1 MGDERRVARR
11 AAIELAVEY
20 KRVNTFF
27 SDYTR
32 NISRGGTF
40 IRTEKPLAIGTEFVF
55 ALTVP
60 NLPEPMRLRGRVKW
74 VITPEAANDASPAGM
89 GIEFIYKDVEERRA
103 TEGVVEQLMARE
115 LGETLSSKLLGRK
128 PGP

>member
-1 MGDERRVARR
+1 MGDERRGGRR

-27 SDYTR
+27 SDYTK

-40 IRTEKPLAIGTEFVF
+40 IRTEKPLSIGTEFVF

-60 NLPEPMRLRGRVKW
+60 LLAEPLRLRGRVKW
-74 VITPEAANDASPAGM
+74 IVQVDAATEQSPPGM
-89 GIEFIYKDVEERRA
+89 GIEFVYRDDADRA
-103 TEGVVEQLMARE
+103 GTEGVVEELMNRE
-115 LGETLSSKLLGRK
+115 LGDALAAKLLGRK
-128 PGP
+128 

>member
-1 MGDERRVARR
+1 MGDERRGGRR

-27 SDYTR
+27 SDYTK

-40 IRTEKPLAIGTEFVF
+40 IRTEKPLTIGTEFVF

-60 NLPEPMRLRGRVKW
+60 LLAEPLRLRGRVKW
-74 VITPEAANDASPAGM
+74 VVFTDVATEQSPPGM
-89 GIEFIYKDVEERRA
+89 GIEFVYRDDAERAGTEQIVEE
-103 TEGVVEQLMARE
+103 LMNKE
-115 LGETLSSKLLGRK
+115 LGDALAAKLLGRR
-128 PGP
+128 

>member
-1 MGDERRVARR
+1 MADERRVGRR

-27 SDYTR
+27 SDYTK

-60 NLPEPMRLRGRVKW
+60 LLADPLRLRGRVKW
-74 VITPEAANDASPAGM
+74 IVHAEAATEQSPPGM
-89 GIEFIYKDVEERRA
+89 GIEFVYRDDADRSGTEQIVED
-103 TEGVVEQLMARE
+103 LMNRE
-115 LGETLSSKLLGRK
+115 LGDALASKLLGRK
-128 PGP
+128 

>member
-1 MGDERRVARR
+1 MADERRVGRR

-27 SDYTR
+27 SDYTK

-40 IRTEKPLAIGTEFVF
+40 IRTEKPLSIGTEFVF

-60 NLPEPMRLRGRVKW
+60 LLTDPLRLRGRVKW
-74 VITPEAANDASPAGM
+74 IVHTDAATEQSPPGM
-89 GIEFIYKDVEERRA
+89 GIEFVYRDDGEREA
-103 TEGVVEQLMARE
+103 TEQIVEDLMNRE
-115 LGETLSSKLLGRK
+115 LGDALAAKLLGRK
-128 PGP
+128 

>member
-1 MGDERRVARR
+1 M
-11 AAIELAVEY
+11 EY

-27 SDYTR
+27 SDYTK

-60 NLPEPMRLRGRVKW
+60 LLADPLRLRGRVKW
-74 VITPEAANDASPAGM
+74 VVPADAATEQSPPGM
-89 GIEFIYKDVEERRA
+89 GIEFVYRDDADRASTEQIVED
-103 TEGVVEQLMARE
+103 LMNRE
-115 LGETLSSKLLGRK
+115 LGDALAAKLLGRK
-128 PGP
+128 